1 MNLIVDILRAAI
13 PAGTPLLL
21 GTLGEIYVERSG
33 ILNLGVEGIMIM
45 GAVTAFGVT
54 TLTSNVWLGIF
65 ASTITGGMMA
75 LIHAFD
81 CVTLKANQTLS

>member
-54 TLTSNVWLGIF
+54 TLTSNVWLGI
-65 ASTITGGMMA
+65 
-75 LIHAFD
+75 L
-81 CVTLKANQTLS
+81 LLL